1 MAAGWVATFLYDR
14 AGGQW
19 EANIFLVLLI
29 SDCSGGLADW
39 LAGWLD
45 SYFADIY
52 VIVMAAVSAPLSRP
66 LLILQG

>member
-29 SDCSGGLADW
+29 SDCWGGLVG
-39 LAGWLD
+39 L
-45 SYFADIY
+45 
-52 VIVMAAVSAPLSRP
+52 VVT
-66 LLILQG
+66 LLIFMLLLWPLYQLHYPDHY

>member
-29 SDCSGGLADW
+29 SDCSGGLA
-39 LAGWLD
+39 GWL
-45 SYFADIY
+45 
-52 VIVMAAVSAPLSRP
+52 VGLIVT
-66 LLILQG
+66 LLIFMLLLWPLYQLHYPDHY

>member
-29 SDCSGGLADW
+29 SDCSGGLA
-39 LAGWLD
+39 GWLD